1 MSTKVDTYRVLRAD
15 PALAGANLGWRS
27 TRSTKVDSY
36 RVLRAVAA
44 LVGANLGWRSTASTR
59 VDSYRVRVDR
69 YRAAPGNACR
79 SSSTSTRWFSE

>member
-1 MSTKVDTYRVLRAD
+1 MSTKVDT
-15 PALAGANLGWRS
+15 
-27 TRSTKVDSY
+27 Y

-44 LVGANLGWRSTASTR
+44 LVGANLGWRSTASTKVDTYR
-59 VDSYRVRVDR
+59 VLRAAPALVGANLGWRSTRSTKVDTYRVRVDR